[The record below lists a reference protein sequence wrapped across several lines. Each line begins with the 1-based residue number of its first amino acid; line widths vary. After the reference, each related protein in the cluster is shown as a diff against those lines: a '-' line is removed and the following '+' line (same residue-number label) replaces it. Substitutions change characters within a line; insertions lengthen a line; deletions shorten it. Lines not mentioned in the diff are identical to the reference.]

1 MTDRK
6 AEVEQ
11 IADESVTV
19 ISFVDDH
26 YAIV

>member
-1 MTDRK
+1 VTDRK

-11 IADESVTV
+11 IADEGVTV
-19 ISFVDDH
+19 ISFVDGH